1 MASSGSSGRRD
12 PEARVPPWVMKMR
25 KFFKEMHNE
34 AVSEGPPRTSIY
46 VNLPAPGMPYPP
58 TEAIGSPGGMVAWG
72 SRLVPENVANKD
84 VAPTDNTLVLQGRP
98 VQLLLVSHAA
108 APPIEWDSYMN
119 FAFRP
124 LRPTVLFCNP
134 SAVYTPWQPPH
145 YAVIQWWKVFCMYNV
160 RVSSLRKAHHLDSD
174 TASTFTFIGST
185 SLQERFK
192 AVPYNVKLV
201 SRY

>member
-25 KFFKEMHNE
+25 KFFKEMQDE
-34 AVSEGPPRTSIY
+34 AVSEGSLRTSMY
-46 VNLPAPGMPYPP
+46 VHLPTPGMPYPP

-124 LRPTVLFCNP
+124 LRPTVLFGNP
-134 SAVYTPWQPPH
+134 SAVYTPWQPAH
-145 YAVIQWWKVFCMYNV
+145 YAVIQWWKVFFVCMYNM
-160 RVSSLRKAHHLDSD
+160 RVSSLHKAHYLVSD
-174 TASTFTFIGST
+174 TASAYTFVGST

-192 AVPYNVKLV
+192 SVPPSIRSSY
-201 SRY
+201 